1 MHKVRWHYF
10 TQGLGI
16 LIILIGAALGLSVS
30 RSYNRSKSYTSPH
43 QLIGLAVVAL
53 ILLQATLGT
62 LHHRIFKAKQTPTV
76 LGLIHRFLGPVA
88 ILAALVNGFLGLN
101 LAQSSRHNIGYAI
114 VIVLVALI
122 LGGGG
127 YWQVRRRRRMDVFD
141 TPAAVNFRRGDE
153 EGTTNNDIPLQ
164 QGYGPPPAY
173 GRLVGS

>member
-76 LGLIHRFLGPVA
+76 MGLIHRFLGPVA
-88 ILAALVNGFLGLN
+88 ILAALVNGFLGFN

-114 VIVLVALI
+114 VIVLVTLI

-141 TPAAVNFRRGDE
+141 TPAAVNFRRGNE

-173 GRLVGS
+173 GRPVGS